1 MVGVYCADVSGAFDK
16 VSMERLC
23 QKLARLGLHED
34 VYGFLCSWLQDRNSR
49 VVAGGQCSQAEP
61 LTNSVFQG
69 TVLGPPL
76 WNVHYGD
83 ARVTTARK
91 GFLETV
97 FADDYNSWKGYK
109 TNRDDP
115 TQVAAILDDLRAAQ
129 GELHAWGRANQVA
142 FDPGKES
149 FHILH
154 KRLHQGD
161 DFKILGVVFDGA
173 LRMGAAARA
182 IATEAG
188 WRLQRLLKARRYFTT
203 PELVRLYKA
212 QILSYIESSTPGV
225 YHAAASVLSC
235 VDASN
240 ADSFAK
246 WGSAKYKR
254 SRITNWHRC
263 VLAETSPCLAPCI
276 S

>member
-1 MVGVYCADVSGAFDK
+1 M
-16 VSMERLC
+16 
-23 QKLARLGLHED
+23 
-34 VYGFLCSWLQDRNSR
+34 
-49 VVAGGQCSQAEP
+49 
-61 LTNSVFQG
+61 TNSVFRG
-69 TVLGPPL
+69 TVFGPPL

-154 KRLHQGD
+154 RRLH
-161 DFKILGVVFDGA
+161 
-173 LRMGAAARA
+173 
-182 IATEAG
+182 
-188 WRLQRLLKARRYFTT
+188 
-203 PELVRLYKA
+203 
-212 QILSYIESSTPGV
+212 
-225 YHAAASVLSC
+225 
-235 VDASN
+235 
-240 ADSFAK
+240 
-246 WGSAKYKR
+246 WG
-254 SRITNWHRC
+254 T
-263 VLAETSPCLAPCI
+263 I
-276 S
+276 SKS

>member
-1 MVGVYCADVSGAFDK
+1 MHLTSQLSKVLERAIGSLFIPYLEATEAYGPHQYAYGKGRGYQDVLLINVCQWLLLLETGHMVGVYCADVSGAFDK

-23 QKLARLGLHED
+23 HKLARLGLHED

-49 VVAGGQCSQAEP
+49 VVAGGHCSQAAP
-61 LTNSVFQG
+61 LTNSVFQS
-69 TVLGPPL
+69 TMLGPPL

-115 TQVAAILDDLRAAQ
+115 TQVAAILDDLRAEQ

-149 FHILH
+149 FL
-154 KRLHQGD
+154 
-161 DFKILGVVFDGA
+161 
-173 LRMGAAARA
+173 
-182 IATEAG
+182 
-188 WRLQRLLKARRYFTT
+188 YFT
-203 PELVRLYKA
+203 
-212 QILSYIESSTPGV
+212 
-225 YHAAASVLSC
+225 C
-235 VDASN
+235 VCTKETIS
-240 ADSFAK
+240 
-246 WGSAKYKR
+246 R
-254 SRITNWHRC
+254 S
-263 VLAETSPCLAPCI
+263 
-276 S
+276 